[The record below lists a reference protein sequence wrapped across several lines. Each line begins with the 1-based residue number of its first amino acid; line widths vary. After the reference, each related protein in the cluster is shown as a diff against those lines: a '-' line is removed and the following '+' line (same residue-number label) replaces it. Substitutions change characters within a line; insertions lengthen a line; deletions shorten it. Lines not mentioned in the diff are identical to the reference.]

1 MRTTRTRRSSTRPTT
16 PAPGR
21 PAAPPRLAPRY
32 AVPFAT
38 APLLAAALALTG
50 CTASPSAAG
59 PDEAAQGPGATTS
72 SSPGPRATGSGAPDE
87 AATTPTAPP
96 SAEAEMDPQEDGR
109 TAPMPD
115 GGSGGQSGGD
125 GSELAPPA
133 SAGKAGAS
141 PGERVAEIPAAGRM
155 SRSQQTGDG
164 SGLVAQFPADVV
176 RVPDDAT
183 VDTSSVTGQGGR
195 FQVALDVTTKDG
207 CTDVLLGYRSWFTTG
222 GFAETGTASGPD
234 RTTVTLE
241 RDDGTVVLVASP
253 KRKGCDVELLATLS
267 AG

>member
-1 MRTTRTRRSSTRPTT
+1 MRTTRTRRSSTRPMT

-21 PAAPPRLAPRY
+21 PAASPRLAPRY
-32 AVPFAT
+32 AVPLAT

-50 CTASPSAAG
+50 CTASPGAS
-59 PDEAAQGPGATTS
+59 QGSGDSPS
-72 SSPGPRATGSGAPDE
+72 VSPG
-87 AATTPTAPP
+87 TASP
-96 SAEAEMDPQEDGR
+96 SAGGSASGGPSTEPGPTSTPEATPSLEPSKAGG
-109 TAPMPD
+109 TVPMPD

-133 SAGKAGAS
+133 TSGKAGAS
-141 PGERVAEIPAAGRM
+141 PGERVAQIPAAGRM

-222 GFAETGTASGPD
+222 GFAETGTTAGPD

-241 RDDGTVVLVASP
+241 RDDGTVVLVTSP